1 VTTEL
6 PDSENVPIVRE
17 LEKLIKLNGGSGPT
31 TLAKFNASTERH
43 GLSLFMSWDAN
54 GELRIE

>member
-1 VTTEL
+1 MTTEL

-31 TLAKFNASTERH
+31 TLAKFKTDTERH
-43 GLSLFMSWDAN
+43 RLSLFMSWDAN